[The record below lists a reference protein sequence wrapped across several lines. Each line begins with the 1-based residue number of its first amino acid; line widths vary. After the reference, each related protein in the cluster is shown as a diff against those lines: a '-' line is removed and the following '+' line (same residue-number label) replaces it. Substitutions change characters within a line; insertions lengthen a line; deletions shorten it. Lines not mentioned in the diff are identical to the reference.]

1 MKNGLKEKEKD
12 SGTVRIVYRNVGI
25 IIYISSNSNLSEG
38 SDMWRRGVAQLN
50 IKSCVLDVLI

>member
-1 MKNGLKEKEKD
+1 MKNGLKEEKD

-38 SDMWRRGVAQLN
+38 SDMWAERGSPAEH
-50 IKSCVLDVLI
+50 